1 MVHVVSF
8 DPATKSLAISIVY
21 YNLNIE
27 SDIQTL
33 YTAYLKQKNSTT
45 YNNANINT
53 LLLAY
58 AALLDAVQV
67 LLQNRIK
74 IIKLSV
80 VDLIPDCTLA
90 QSTALQRSTALHNY
104 LHNVLDIDL
113 LGRDCIFLLEFQ
125 MGPNI
130 KSGTIASQIM
140 YHLIKYKCDVQLVGP
155 ALKNK
160 VIIGGAASA
169 YAEFIKRYS
178 TNYACNKAHAKHN
191 LYELLR
197 YLNATHTI
205 AHICKKNHDDIADA
219 VLIGLSYVLKNY

>member
-1 MVHVVSF
+1 MVYVVSF
-8 DPATKSLAISIVY
+8 DPATKSLAVSIMY
-21 YNLNIE
+21 YNLHIV
-27 SDIQTL
+27 SDIQLL
-33 YTAYLKQKNSTT
+33 YLNYVKQKNNTT
-45 YNNANINT
+45 YNNANINV
-53 LLLAY
+53 LLTSY
-58 AALLDAVQV
+58 VTLLDAVSV
-67 LLQNRIK
+67 LLHNRIK
-74 IIKLSV
+74 VIKLSV
-80 VDLIPDCTLA
+80 IDLIPNCTLVN
-90 QSTALQRSTALHNY
+90 STALQRSAALHDY

-113 LGRDCIFLLEFQ
+113 LGHDCIFLLEFQ

-140 YHLIKYKCDVQLVGP
+140 YHLIKYKCDIQLVGP

-169 YAEFIKRYS
+169 YSEFIKRYS

-197 YLNATHTI
+197 YLNASASITHI
-205 AHICKKNHDDIADA
+205 HKKNHDDIADA